1 MAYEDAS
8 PVFLLNRPASGGGK
22 AAVVAFLIVV
32 LFAGLGALGG
42 LVVVW
47 TAKPPAN
54 IAPPVDEAFY
64 GMKIWGTA
72 SLPPHFAASEDLVA
86 MQKYSISFLWDV
98 YPLLEQVPQAENLA
112 LKWPPARGSRYRL
125 AAYPFVQTGKDVLP
139 VAVAKSIL
147 RMVNKYKDEATPPAW
162 YVSVYDDSDW
172 TRKNIFLPAPDKEP
186 STHLSCRSSAIF
198 QPFKWIEVTRTCYP
212 VKKDS
217 YPLCDD
223 GGQWFYHAPGSGVWY
238 NLGNTLVRYNKIDAA
253 VYCMA
258 LAGLQYA
265 TGGDLT
271 KVRTVMGE
279 DFPPILLSL
288 PQQQRSQYKIT
299 YASLLQVTGVSLDDY
314 PSYGSD
320 ATGPTPTWQA
330 YWSVAKA
337 HFAKRVTS
345 YLGEKSFVRALMK
358 LIKDSKD
365 SGSADLKLQGFL
377 PFQAF
382 STPPGT
388 PRTGFLTL
396 LAVLGGVL
404 GLLVAILFLFLKGQ
418 LVAPLVLLLAA
429 GAGLWFGWETGL
441 EAFVNSQGVYM
452 LAKGLDLKQAT
463 VSEVIDFCVEPAR
476 DSPSPPEKQQFFSGL
491 PSSWIADLIIEV
503 LASMLGFDTVVMH
516 SQPNKSGTYLVEIV
530 DVTKIPMAFGNS
542 PGGDPQWW
550 KGGTCG
556 NESAA
561 TPLTNFGCTD
571 CPYSQAHTAGSRGGL
586 CFVDTP
592 VRPTPPP
599 PPRGRSARLQDT
611 QNSNYYS
618 MKWITEEG
626 VVAAEDPY
634 TTQGQYPLKSQDM
647 SNWLF
652 KFGAQSCSC
661 REVSSAM
668 CLGCEGFISDH
679 LCNWSTPAS
688 SLSPGQK

>member
-8 PVFLLNRPASGGGK
+8 PVFLLNRPTSSGGK
-22 AAVVAFLIVV
+22 AAIVAFIILL

-42 LVVVW
+42 LVVIW
-47 TAKPPAN
+47 LAKPPAN
-54 IAPPVDEAFY
+54 IGPPVDEAFY
-64 GMKIWGTA
+64 FKKIWGEKTSA
-72 SLPPHFAASEDLVA
+72 MPPHFSASDDLES
-86 MQKYSISFLWDV
+86 MQKYSIYFLWDV
-98 YPLLEQVPQAENLA
+98 YPLLDQVPQAGNLA

-125 AAYPFVQTGKDVLP
+125 AAYPFVQTAKDILP

-172 TRKNIFLPAPDKEP
+172 TRKNIFLPATEP
-186 STHLSCRSSAIF
+186 STHMSCRSSAIF

-258 LAGLQYA
+258 LTGLQYA
-265 TGGDLT
+265 TRGDAEQIGQVMGGDF
-271 KVRTVMGE
+271 E
-279 DFPPILLSL
+279 DFTRLLPIS
-288 PQQQRSQYKIT
+288 PDKVAQYKLA
-299 YASLLQVTGVSLDDY
+299 YASLLRVDGVSLDDY
-314 PSYGSD
+314 PNFFASS
-320 ATGPTPTWQA
+320 PPKWQD
-330 YWSVAKA
+330 YWSMAKA
-337 HFAKRVTS
+337 HFAKRVSS

-365 SGSADLKLQGFL
+365 RGTDDLSLQGFL

-382 STPPGT
+382 STTPGT
-388 PRTGFLTL
+388 PRMGFLTL

-491 PSSWIADLIIEV
+491 PSSWIADLIVEV

-530 DVTKIPMAFGNS
+530 DVTKILMAFGTS

-556 NESAA
+556 NESTA
-561 TPLTNFGCTD
+561 TPLTGFSCAD
-571 CPYSQAHTAGSRGGL
+571 CPYSGAQTGSLRGGL
-586 CFVDTP
+586 CFADTQ
-592 VRPTPPP
+592 VRPGPVLPTRGKSTPQ
-599 PPRGRSARLQDT
+599 QDT
-611 QNSNYYS
+611 QTSNYYS
-618 MKWITEEG
+618 MKWIDEKG
-626 VVAAEDPY
+626 VKAAEEPY
-634 TTQGQYPLKSQDM
+634 TTKAQYPLDKDDM
-647 SNWLF
+647 SDWLTR
-652 KFGAQSCSC
+652 FGAQACSC

-679 LCNWSTPAS
+679 LCNWPDPAS
-688 SLSPGQK
+688 SLSPG